1 MFGNARP
8 AARGADRAPEKPS
21 GRAAGGSV
29 PPVGRSCNPAID
41 WPALMR
47 PVARALL
54 GEPNARLSTARELR
68 YGTHGSLAVH
78 VGGEYS
84 GTWRDHEAGE
94 GGGVLALV
102 MRERGGSERDA
113 LAWLRDAGLLG
124 AGGYRVD
131 SELAGGDVPSKGRYR
146 PGSALARTPNPP
158 RKPPESRSEPIP
170 GPDDADARRKV
181 ARRVWERTEPLPG
194 TIAETYLR
202 HVRGVGHVAGA
213 EALRFHPALSHP
225 YAPGRYPCLVA
236 GVQDVHGDFRGVQRI
251 YLDREGAPRKAS
263 VEPVRASLGS
273 LAGGAVRLAEPEHG
287 RPLLVGEGIES
298 TAAAMLLLDVPGWA
312 ALGTSGLRAIEL
324 PEYVIDVV
332 IAADRDADGAG
343 QLAAVDLTERLESE
357 GRRVRI
363 ELPLYGTRPARISR
377 SFVGDW
383 NDVLLLARE
392 AS

>member
-1 MFGNARP
+1 MP
-8 AARGADRAPEKPS
+8 D
-21 GRAAGGSV
+21 
-29 PPVGRSCNPAID
+29 
-41 WPALMR
+41 
-47 PVARALL
+47 VARALL

-84 GTWRDHEAGE
+84 GTWHDFEAGE

-102 MRERGGSERDA
+102 AREAGARDSREA
-113 LAWLRDAGLLG
+113 MAWLREGGFLDG
-124 AGGYRVD
+124 AGRYRVD

-146 PGSALARTPNPP
+146 PGSAPALSSKP
-158 RKPPESRSEPIP
+158 R
-170 GPDDADARRKV
+170 DTTAA
-181 ARRVWERTEPLPG
+181 ARRVWQATRPLRG

-213 EALRFHPALSHP
+213 AALRFHPALSHP

-236 GVQDVHGDFRGVQRI
+236 GVQDVHGYFRGVQRI
-251 YLDREGAPRKAS
+251 YLDREGAPRKAD
-263 VEPVRASLGS
+263 VEPGRASLGS
-273 LAGGAVRLAEPEHG
+273 LAGGAVRLAEPEPG

-298 TAAAMLLLDVPGWA
+298 TAAAMALFDLPGWA

-332 IAADRDADGAG
+332 IAADRDANGAG
-343 QLAAVDLTERLESE
+343 QLAAADLAERLESE